1 LAFPNI
7 IFEAL
12 LPLNL
17 EFAILDIE
25 TTGGS
30 PASSS
35 MVEIGVVISDGQKVL
50 ETYQTLLNPGRH
62 IPWNVTMIHGITDDM
77 VVDAPRFEDVADE
90 LFDMLQNRVFVA
102 HNASF
107 DFGFVKKELQ
117 SVGYDFS
124 PRKICSVR
132 FARRLEKGLKS
143 YSLKALASF
152 YQVVNPRAHRALADA
167 ETTAEIFH
175 RLLVKPDAEL
185 ALKEFL
191 NQKNREST
199 LPPNIDKQVLKGLPG
214 KPGVYWFLNRQKQV
228 IYVGKANDLRS
239 RVISHF
245 TKGTHT
251 KEKIR
256 FHENIYEVGFELA
269 GNELM
274 ALLLENELIKKH
286 YPIHNRLN
294 KEFLLNYGLFSYT
307 DQGGYERLMMGETGK
322 WTNPLATFKSKSEAM
337 HNLLK
342 LSMQHGLCL
351 KLNGIFDKDNKLCRY
366 QGTQQQHCLVC
377 EDQAD
382 ATTYNKQV
390 AQAIAT
396 LPQENYLLKT
406 TGRTAE
412 EVGMVWVEHGKIRA
426 CGYVETNTTWEPETL
441 LPQLKTYYDTQDS
454 QSILRQFL
462 PKAIEVGVFGNGLR
476 LLEIVF

>member
-1 LAFPNI
+1 MKPYF
-7 IFEAL
+7 
-12 LPLNL
+12 PLNL
-17 EFAILDIE
+17 EFAIVDIE

-462 PKAIEVGVFGNGLR
+462 PKAIEVGSFANGLK